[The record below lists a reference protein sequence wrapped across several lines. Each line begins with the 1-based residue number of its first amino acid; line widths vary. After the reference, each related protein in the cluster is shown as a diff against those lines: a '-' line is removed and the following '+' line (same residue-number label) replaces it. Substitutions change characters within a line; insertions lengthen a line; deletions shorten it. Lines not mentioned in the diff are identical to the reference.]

1 MNAHS
6 DPEPWTSSQA
16 VCPWQNADR
25 IPKLTAGELHLWWVP
40 LCGSEQ
46 ELRKLR
52 DMLSARERDRADRY
66 RFARHRDG
74 FTFGRGVLRLLLAA
88 YTGQAADQIDFV
100 LGSYGKPSMLPGSEF
115 RQAHF
120 NYSDAADHA
129 LFGFIRNAEIGIDL
143 ENLDREVSFE
153 RIVERKFSRKEAKAL
168 LSLPVAVRKSAF
180 LACWTRKEGYGK
192 AQGWGI
198 NYPLDSVELCLDC
211 AGNRVDVEVSGSE
224 HWVIRQI
231 YPTRRFTGTVV
242 YPAAAEAGR
251 CFELKYMTISPGR
264 MLQLCS
270 EPPTQ

>member
-1 MNAHS
+1 MSTHADH
-6 DPEPWTSSQA
+6 EAWTLSQGI
-16 VCPWQNADR
+16 CPWQNVDR
-25 IPKLTAGELHLWWVP
+25 VPELAAGELHLWWVP
-40 LCGSEQ
+40 LDGSEE
-46 ELRKLR
+46 ELLRLR
-52 DMLSARERDRADRY
+52 DTLSVREKDRADRY

-100 LGSYGKPSMLPGSEF
+100 LGPYGKPSMRSCGEF

-120 NYSDAADHA
+120 NYSDAVDHA
-129 LFGFIRNAEIGIDL
+129 LFGFMRNAEIGIDL

-153 RIVERKFSRKEAKAL
+153 RIVQRKFSRREAEAL

-211 AGNRVDVEVSGSE
+211 ASTRVDIKASNADAES
-224 HWVIRQI
+224 WVVRQI
-231 YPTRRFTGTVV
+231 YPSRRFTGTVV
-242 YPAAAEAGR
+242 YPSSEEANGR
-251 CFELKYMTISPGR
+251 FELKYMTIRPGR
-264 MLQLCS
+264 MLQL
-270 EPPTQ
+270 